1 MERKGDKKRKKKE
14 KRGMKGKKKKQM
26 RGTDK
31 RKTGIRLQKRSREER

>member
-31 RKTGIRLQKRSREER
+31 RKTGIRLQKRSSEER